1 MLSRTAEN
9 LFWLSRYLDRAESTA
24 RLITMGQRMAILP
37 GAHHREEWRSVVR
50 VTGCQSLFAKDAVI
64 RESDVVEKLLLD
76 AENPVSIRACLM
88 KARAN
93 GKSVRTALTQDMWEA
108 LNEGWRNLESYDVPE
123 ARAQLPTLLDWVKG
137 RAMAFR
143 GATESGHLRDERH
156 DFLTAGAAL
165 ERAQSVL
172 RLLDIKYY
180 VLLPETDVVG
190 GNRDHYQWTSVL
202 YALSGNRAYHH
213 VYGGVYSPWQIT
225 DFLVLNRR
233 FPRSVLYCLDQ
244 LSYRLGRLA
253 QWHGQRRPCH
263 DTVEEM
269 VSTLASK
276 TSGDIFRQGLH
287 DTVQRTL
294 ADCNRLGE
302 EIAEAYHFI

>member
-9 LFWLSRYLDRAESTA
+9 LFWLARYLERAEATA

-37 GAHHREEWRSVVR
+37 GAHHREEWKSIIR
-50 VTGCQSLFAKDAVI
+50 VTGSQHLFDKDAVI
-64 RESDVVEKLLLD
+64 RESDVVEHLVLNGD
-76 AENPVSIRACLM
+76 NPVSIRSCLM

-108 LNEGWRNLESYDVPE
+108 LNEGWRNLESYDVPQ
-123 ARAQLPTLLDWVKG
+123 ARAQLATILDWVKQ
-137 RAMAFR
+137 RAMIFR

-156 DFLTAGAAL
+156 DFIRAGCAL

-172 RLLDIKYY
+172 RLLDVKYY

-190 GNRDHYQWTSVL
+190 GNRDHYQWQSVL

-225 DFLVLNRR
+225 DFLMLNRR
-233 FPRSVLYCLDQ
+233 FPRSVLYCYDQ

-253 QWHGQRRPCH
+253 QWHGQRRECH
-263 DTVEEM
+263 DSVEAM
-269 VSTLASK
+269 VTGLAAK
-276 TSGDIFRQGLH
+276 TSGDIFRYGLH
-287 DTVQRTL
+287 ETVQRTL
-294 ADCNRLGE
+294 SDSNRVGI
-302 EIAEAYHFI
+302 EIAEAYHFA